1 MKDLLDKLKKID
13 NKYNNILKKLKEPD
27 IVKDPVKVKKY
38 SQMFSQIEGI
48 VKAARKYKK
57 VREEIEETKGML
69 KTEKDEELIKLIEEE
84 LLSLKKG
91 KSELESEIK
100 ELLVPK
106 DTLAEKDIIVE
117 IRAGT
122 GGEEAALFAADLF
135 KMYSK
140 YGEKNNFNIKVLSSN
155 ISDLSG
161 FKEIIFEVSGKG
173 AYDKFKYESGVHRV
187 QRVPATESSGRI
199 HTSTTTVAV
208 LPVAEEVDVEI
219 NTEDLSI
226 QTFRASGPGGQ
237 YVNVTDSAVRITHVP
252 TKMVVSCQDER
263 SQFQNKQKALKI
275 LRARLLDM
283 KIGEQQKDIAAKR
296 KVQIG
301 TGERSEKIRTYNF
314 PQNRVT
320 DHRIGL
326 TLHKLDQILSGEID
340 ELINTL
346 LAKDREEKLKHVK
359 L

>member
-13 NKYNNILKKLKEPD
+13 SEYNSILKKLKDPE

-38 SQMFSQIEGI
+38 SKMLSQIEDI
-48 VKAARKYKK
+48 VKAARRYKK

-91 KSELESEIK
+91 KLKLESEIE
-100 ELLVPK
+100 ELLAPK
-106 DTLAEKDIIVE
+106 DTLAEKDIIIE
-117 IRAGT
+117 IRAGA

-155 ISDLSG
+155 ISDLGG

-173 AYDKFKYESGVHRV
+173 AYEKFKYESGVHRV
-187 QRVPATESSGRI
+187 QRVPVTESSGRI

-208 LPVAEEVDVEI
+208 LPVAGEVDVKI
-219 NTEDLSI
+219 KPEDLYI
-226 QTFRASGPGGQ
+226 ETFRASGPGGQ
-237 YVNVTDSAVRITHVP
+237 HVNVTDSAVRITHVP
-252 TKMVVSCQDER
+252 TNMVVSCQDER

-283 KIGEQQKDIAAKR
+283 KIRKQQKDIAVKR

-326 TLHKLDQILSGEID
+326 TLHRLDQVLSGEID
-340 ELINTL
+340 EFTNTL

-359 L
+359 M

>member
-1 MKDLLDKLKKID
+1 MKNLLDRLKKIE

-27 IVKDPVKVKKY
+27 IVKNPVKVKKY
-38 SQMFSQIEGI
+38 SQMLSQIEGI
-48 VKAARKYKK
+48 VKAARRYKK
-57 VREEIEETKGML
+57 VREEIEEIKGML

-84 LLSLKKG
+84 LLSLKKE
-91 KSELESEIK
+91 KSELESEIE

-117 IRAGT
+117 IRAGA
-122 GGEEAALFAADLF
+122 GGEEAALFAVDLF

-187 QRVPATESSGRI
+187 QRVPVTESSGRI

-219 NTEDLSI
+219 KPEDLSI

-252 TKMVVSCQDER
+252 TKIVVSCQDER

-283 KIGEQQKDIAAKR
+283 KIREQQKKISAKR

-326 TLHKLDQILSGEID
+326 TLHKLDQVLSGEID

>member
-1 MKDLLDKLKKID
+1 MKDLLDSLKKIE
-13 NKYNNILKKLKEPD
+13 NKYNNILKKLKEPG
-27 IVKDPVKVKKY
+27 IIKDRVKVKKY
-38 SQMFSQIEGI
+38 IKMLSQIESI

-57 VREEIEETKGML
+57 IRKEIEETKGML
-69 KTEKDEELIKLIEEE
+69 KTEKDKELIKLIEEE
-84 LLSLKKG
+84 LLSLKKQ
-91 KSELESEIK
+91 KSELESEIE

-106 DTLAEKDIIVE
+106 DTFAEKDIIVE
-117 IRAGT
+117 IRAGA

-140 YGEKNNFNIKVLSSN
+140 YAEKNNFNIKVFSSN

-173 AYDKFKYESGVHRV
+173 AYEKFKYESGVHRV
-187 QRVPATESSGRI
+187 QRVPITESSGRI

-219 NTEDLSI
+219 KPEDLSI
-226 QTFRASGPGGQ
+226 ETFHASGPGGQ
-237 YVNVTDSAVRITHVP
+237 YVNVTDSAVRITHIP
-252 TKMVVSCQDER
+252 TNMVVSCQDER
-263 SQFQNKQKALKI
+263 SQFKNKQKALKI

-283 KIGEQQKDIAAKR
+283 KIKEQQKEIAAKR

-346 LAKDREEKLKHVK
+346 LEKEHEERLKHRER
-359 L
+359 